1 MLVKKST
8 LSDKMNDED
17 LSRWRP
23 RWRIN
28 YAGYKAG
35 NKRNELHREGRVII
49 HLGNEE
55 YIGGFR
61 IHRTGSVK
69 LWSASGSFP
78 VFFVKFQQ
86 CKFTKRREGN
96 MNIYDVIVN
105 TKFGENMNHVNNSTE
120 KLDEKKGLDVLGK
133 DDMIFIRNRHQ
144 AELDRDYD
152 QIKRIV
158 NYLKEKNNETL
169 ERKNRAEAL
178 EENIESHKKEEDRAF
193 TTLQNLLAKEEKYES
208 KMLDKTLKGMKANGR
223 AIIKQKLKDVDIDS
237 LQYGSVEQY
246 KRLYPHYGDQIWNRR
261 KEIVEKDAEI
271 RKAEEAWR
279 EEANKY
285 NYLVEIMGGNIQEAH
300 NSVDKYE
307 QTKKI
312 GEVEIKSC
320 RYYKSVFYKMS
331 SKKTKTLLNL
341 DTLKHDLNGLIND
354 LKIIEKN
361 YSAYKSRPLELIS
374 MAK

>member
-1 MLVKKST
+1 
-8 LSDKMNDED
+8 MNDED

-96 MNIYDVIVN
+96 MNIYDVVVN
-105 TKFGENMNHVNNSTE
+105 AKFGENMNHVNNSTE

-193 TTLQNLLAKEEKYES
+193 TTLQNLLLKEEKYEN
-208 KMLDKTLKGMKANGR
+208 KMLDRTLKGMKANGR

-354 LKIIEKN
+354 LNIIEKN

>member
-1 MLVKKST
+1 MKRSI
-8 LSDKMNDED
+8 LSDKMDDED

-23 RWRIN
+23 RWGIN
-28 YAGYKAG
+28 YVGYRVG
-35 NKRNELHREGRVII
+35 SKRNESHREGRVII
-49 HLGNEE
+49 HLGSNE
-55 YIGGFR
+55 YIGGFY

-69 LWSASGSFP
+69 IWPANGSFP
-78 VFFVKFQQ
+78 MFFVSFQQ

-96 MNIYDVIVN
+96 MNIYDVVIN
-105 TKFGENMNHVNNSTE
+105 AKFGENMNHVNNSTE

-133 DDMIFIRNRHQ
+133 DEMIFIRNRHQ

-158 NYLKEKNNETL
+158 SYLKEKNSETL

-208 KMLDKTLKGMKANGR
+208 KMLDKTLKGMKTNGR

-279 EEANKY
+279 EEVNKY

-300 NSVDKYE
+300 NSIDKYE
-307 QTKKI
+307 ETKKI
-312 GEVEIKSC
+312 GEAEIKSC
-320 RYYKSVFYKMS
+320 RYYNSVFYKMT

-361 YSAYKSRPLELIS
+361 YSAYKSKPLELIS
-374 MAK
+374 MKKE

>member
-1 MLVKKST
+1 
-8 LSDKMNDED
+8 MNDEN
-17 LSRWRP
+17 LANWRP

-28 YAGYKAG
+28 YAGYRAG
-35 NKRNELHREGRVII
+35 NKRDEPHREGRVII
-49 HLGNEE
+49 HLGSEE
-55 YIGGFR
+55 HIGGFY

-69 LWSASGSFP
+69 IWSAAGSFP
-78 VFFVKFQQ
+78 VFFVPFQQ

-96 MNIYDVIVN
+96 LNIYDVVVDA
-105 TKFGENMNHVNNSTE
+105 KFGENMSDTNDLTE
-120 KLDEKKGLDVLGK
+120 RLDEKKGGLDVLGK
-133 DDMIFIRNRHQ
+133 DEMIFIRNRHQ

-152 QIKRIV
+152 QVKRIIS
-158 NYLKEKNNETL
+158 YLKEKNNETM
-169 ERKNRAEAL
+169 ERKNKAEAL

-193 TTLQNLLAKEEKYES
+193 TTLQNLIAKEEKYES
-208 KMLDKTLKGMKANGR
+208 KMLDKTLKGMKAKGR

-285 NYLVEIMGGNIQEAH
+285 NYLVEIMGGNIQEVH
-300 NSVDKYE
+300 NSIDKYE
-307 QTKKI
+307 QTKEI
-312 GEVEIKSC
+312 GEAEIKSC
-320 RYYKSVFYKMS
+320 RYYNSVFYKMA

-341 DTLKHDLNGLIND
+341 DTLKHDLAGLMND
-354 LKIIEKN
+354 LKMIEKN
-361 YSAYKSRPLELIS
+361 YSAYKSKPLELIS